1 MTHAWMPVSP
11 CGDSCLPT
19 AGSVPKAG
27 WLRQAVRVMAALLLL
42 VAGAG
47 LVVVLPLLPGRRRE
61 RTLRRWFRMLLAVL
75 QVRIRVRGGTRFA
88 GRGQA
93 VLVVSNH
100 VSWLDVVALNAVQPL
115 QLVAKSE
122 VREWLVIGPL
132 ATRAGTVYV
141 DREQLRSLP
150 TTVDA
155 LTRALRR
162 GGAVGAFPEG
172 TTWCGAVGGRFRPAV
187 FQAAVDAGAAVRPV
201 ALSYRL
207 AGCATT
213 VTSFVG
219 TAPLWRSLVTVAG
232 VRGLA
237 VHVQL
242 LPAVDPQPDAAANGR
257 ATRRRELAE
266 AADAAVR
273 GALLPAPSQPRP
285 AAPLATSRVGA

>member
-1 MTHAWMPVSP
+1 MTHAWMPLSP
-11 CGDSCLPT
+11 CGDSCLPA

-27 WLRQAVRVMAALLLL
+27 WLRQACRLVAALLLL

-47 LVVVLPLLPGRRRE
+47 LVAVLPLLPGAHRM
-61 RTLRRWFRMLLAVL
+61 RTLRRWFRVLLAVL
-75 QVRIRVRGGTRFA
+75 EVRIRILGGTRFA
-88 GRGQA
+88 GRGHP

-122 VREWLVIGPL
+122 VRDWLVIGPL

-150 TTVDA
+150 ATIGA

-162 GGAVGAFPEG
+162 GGAAGAFPEG
-172 TTWCGAVGGRFRPAV
+172 TTWCGAAGGRFRPAV

-201 ALSYRL
+201 ALSYRA

-219 TAPLWRSLVTVAG
+219 SASLWRSLVTVAG
-232 VRGLA
+232 VRGVE

-242 LPAVDPQPDAAANGR
+242 LPVIEPPADATGA
-257 ATRRRELAE
+257 ATRRRELAD
-266 AADAAVR
+266 AADAVVR
-273 GALLPAPSQPRP
+273 GALLPVLPEPLP
-285 AAPLATSRVGA
+285 AAPLATSGVGA